1 MGFDWQPYRA
11 PGYKGEV
18 GTNLGEIIRSQE
30 VSCAFCRGGGYKPRG
45 TKCSICRGAG
55 SVSITPP
62 ALRCA
67 FCRGG
72 GEEKPRSNI
81 TCTVCRGKGYV
92 SITEPVETCS
102 HCRGR
107 GAEPGNKMPCLK
119 CQGKGVIAKR
129 SNNE

>member
-11 PGYKGEV
+11 SGHQKGS
-18 GTNLGEIIRSQE
+18 GANLGEIIRSQE
-30 VSCAFCRGGGYKPRG
+30 VSCAFCRGRGYKPRG
-45 TKCSICRGAG
+45 AKCPVCRGQG

-92 SITEPVETCS
+92 SITEPVETCGN
-102 HCRGR
+102 CRGR
-107 GAEPGNKMPCLK
+107 GAELGNKMPCLE
-119 CQGKGVIAKR
+119 CQGKGVVTKK
-129 SNNE
+129 N